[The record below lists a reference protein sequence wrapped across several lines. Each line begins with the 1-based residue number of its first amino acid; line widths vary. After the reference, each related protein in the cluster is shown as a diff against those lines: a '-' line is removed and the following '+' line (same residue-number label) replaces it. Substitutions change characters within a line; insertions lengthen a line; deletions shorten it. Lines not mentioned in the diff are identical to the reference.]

1 MSRGQRARRRMKAAP
16 THREAE
22 RLVLVCALCS
32 RVAVLALCAA
42 FDAAVRSFSACLPAC
57 LPAWPGL
64 AWLAVHACAC
74 VCARAKARAAERR
87 AMTLILVRGLAGG
100 GL

>member
-1 MSRGQRARRRMKAAP
+1 MKAAP

-57 LPAWPGL
+57 LPGLAWPG
-64 AWLAVHACAC
+64 WLCM
-74 VCARAKARAAERR
+74 CARAS
-87 AMTLILVRGLAGG
+87 VRVQKPEPPNVGR
-100 GL
+100 